1 MKYFLILTVG
11 LFLFFHQGIGSADT
25 YFKDN
30 NSAFINQ
37 FTKDTTTTDSLK
49 SYEKLNNEER
59 IKDTLMQILGISNSD
74 DKNRTLETIPKDDTI
89 HFTQDTIQLAQPS
102 ELEKKAIPVNDSLG
116 FTGNDTIYQ
125 VDTTAVRDTILF
137 RDTIFIRDTLIL
149 KDTVSHI
156 DTVFVDD
163 SVITKE
169 MTYEEYMNHLE
180 DSLVFDKP
188 DSSYYVIR
196 NIQKLLTNDLY
207 EGNDTIR
214 QAIDKLFRYKHSYK
228 NIDSVKS
235 FLQLKDKQQE
245 FYFLSEDTTAYLFND
260 SIKNAIRYI
269 LNSIPEDSSKL
280 IFKNSVE
287 DSIQFKTAKEQID
300 SIHFKI
306 YDNRGEYALLWI
318 KKTDEQEYDL
328 ILEDGTYIEKA
339 KQQKIIA
346 REVDTDKIR
355 SHLKKVRKVDII
367 VPIWDIGSTADITF
381 NQGYQSNWV
390 EGGENNL
397 SALSILRF
405 NAEYTYGKQRI
416 WDTDI
421 EYKLGYLKAGDN
433 PLQKNDD
440 RFELNS
446 KYGRTAFNNWYYSL
460 LFNFKTQFL
469 KGYDYPNDSVPVSK
483 FLSPGHLVF
492 SLGLDYKP
500 NKNLTVLISP
510 ITSKFTIVSDTA
522 NYDQTRFGVGADE
535 KIRKEIGAYVKAI
548 WKYNITKDI
557 FMENKI
563 NFFTNY
569 TNNPQNIDVDWELNI
584 KMKLT
589 RYINMSLNTQIIYDD
604 DVDIPVFEG
613 GEQVGVT
620 KGVQF
625 REVIGV
631 GFSYN
636 F

>member
-1 MKYFLILTVG
+1 MRYFLILAIG
-11 LFLFFHQGIGSADT
+11 LFIFSHQGIGSG
-25 YFKDN
+25 YSKDN
-30 NSAFINQ
+30 NSAYINQ
-37 FTKDTTTTDSLK
+37 FSKDTTTTDSL
-49 SYEKLNNEER
+49 EKLNNEER

-74 DKNRTLETIPKDDTI
+74 DKNPTLDTIPKNDTI
-89 HFTQDTIQLAQPS
+89 HSTQDTIQSAQPS
-102 ELEKKAIPVNDSLG
+102 ELEIKPIQAKDSLAI
-116 FTGNDTIYQ
+116 TGNDTIYQ
-125 VDTTAVRDTILF
+125 NDTISVRDTILF
-137 RDTIFIRDTLIL
+137 RDTVFIRDTILL
-149 KDTVSHI
+149 KDTISHT
-156 DTVFVDD
+156 DTVFVKD

-169 MTYEEYMNHLE
+169 LTYEEYMNQLE

-196 NIQKLLTNDLY
+196 NIQKLLINDLY
-207 EGNDTIR
+207 EGNDTVR
-214 QAIDKLFRYKHSYK
+214 QAINKLFQYKHSYK

-235 FLQLKDKQQE
+235 FLQSAYEQQK

-260 SIKNAIRYI
+260 SIRNAIRYI
-269 LNSIPEDSSKL
+269 LNSIPEDSIQL
-280 IFKNSVE
+280 IFKNSVD
-287 DSIQFKTAKEQID
+287 DSIHFKTAKEQID
-300 SIHFKI
+300 SVHFKI
-306 YDNRGEYALLWI
+306 YDNRGEYGLLWI
-318 KKTDEQEYDL
+318 KKTDEQAYDL

-346 REVDTDKIR
+346 REVDTDEIR
-355 SHLKKVRKVDII
+355 SRLRKARKVDII
-367 VPIWDIGSTADITF
+367 VPIWDFGSTADITF

-405 NAEYTYGKQRI
+405 NLDYSYGKQRT
-416 WDTDI
+416 WNTDI
-421 EYKLGYLKAGDN
+421 EYKLGYLKAGYN

-440 RFELNS
+440 RFEFNS

-460 LFNFKTQFL
+460 LFNFKTQLL

-483 FLSPGHLVF
+483 FMSPGHLVF
-492 SLGLDYKP
+492 SFGLDYKP
-500 NKNLTVLISP
+500 NNNLTVLISP

-522 NYDQTRFGVGADE
+522 SYDQTRFGVGADE

-569 TNNPQNIDVDWELNI
+569 TNNPQNVDIDWELNL

-589 RYINMSLNTQIIYDD
+589 RYINLSLNTQIIYDD
-604 DVDIPVFEG
+604 DIDIPVFEG